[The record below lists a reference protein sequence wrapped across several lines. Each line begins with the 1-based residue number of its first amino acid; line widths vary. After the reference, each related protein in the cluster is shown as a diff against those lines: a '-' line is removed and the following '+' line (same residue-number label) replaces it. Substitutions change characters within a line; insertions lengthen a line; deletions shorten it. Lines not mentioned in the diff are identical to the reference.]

1 MISFLSNDYYFSFIV
16 HPNYEVSRGSH
27 MSRTC
32 DIDKTHESHQLIHYL
47 ETLGESDD
55 TIVTIESPKNIQQC
69 RSTIYEYGIVNNI
82 KDCECKVSVQCQV
95 LNGGGCS
102 HHHSGGYNLYLELR
116 DAWSAKTT
124 TSRGSERICEG
135 KSYQRT
141 LVNNDMIVL
150 RMTLHDDP
158 QDRNSDEKFICTVQ
172 RSCYR
177 KSDSEKHS
185 YQTNEEVSP
194 PSNMIT

>member
-1 MISFLSNDYYFSFIV
+1 MISFPPYNCHCSLIV

-55 TIVTIESPKNIQQC
+55 TIVTVESPKNIQQC

-172 RSCYR
+172 RSCY
-177 KSDSEKHS
+177 KKNGENHFF
-185 YQTNEEVSP
+185 YQRT
-194 PSNMIT
+194 